1 MGGSDWTNMNPGTA
15 PSASVN
21 MAMVYDS
28 SADRIIV
35 FGGYDGSPQ
44 GSDRTWAYDFE
55 SNTWTDLAPA
65 VHPPAGW
72 LDRAAYD
79 RWAERMILFGGY
91 DGVAGALSNQTWAF
105 NFQANA
111 WTNLQPAR
119 HPSAR
124 SRQGMAFDAQSDRT
138 ILFGGLTAEGDYS
151 SETWAYRI
159 DGNSWANM
167 TSEVRPPGRRSP
179 GMVYDAAA
187 DRIILF
193 GGYDSS
199 SGIVYND
206 TWAYDFESN
215 SWTNRNPPAAPSPRF
230 GMGLAYDARLDRSI
244 LFGGAE
250 GGDNVTWAYDFTNN
264 SWAVLSTA
272 HSPPTHA
279 FQGMDYDVQSAR
291 TIMFGGGL
299 GNPGNDTW
307 ALQTSP
313 PVPLAPENLT
323 ATAGNGTVSLRWDP
337 PADNGSS
344 PVAYRVY
351 RGPDVDHLSALADLG
366 DVRSYVDG
374 NVTNGVA
381 YVYRV
386 SATNAN
392 GEGPLSSP
400 VTATPD
406 GQPPRTSATLA
417 GCEGLAGWFTCPN
430 VTLILVASD
439 ENSGVASTVYRMDQ
453 GAWQNYS
460 APFSVAGDGVHSV
473 DFYSVDLAGN
483 IESVETVSPSIDT
496 VPPTSQAILTGSASD
511 GYWFRSEVTVSFDAS
526 DATSGVASIAYRV
539 DSGVWQAYGAPFDVL
554 DGMHVVESYAT
565 DVAGNP
571 EGISRVSFGVDAVA
585 PATGV
590 TLSGPLGE
598 NGWYLGPVTVAIRA
612 EDATSGVSISYRL
625 DDGPW
630 SPYAGSFVVAGEG
643 IHRVDYAAVDG
654 AGNSETGDA
663 AVSIDSTPP
672 LVVLEMS
679 GIPGREDWYVSD
691 VLVSLRAEDGGS
703 GLARLEVRL
712 DGGSWAEYASAL
724 PLTDG
729 VHTVSYRASDAAG
742 NMAGSRTVMVSVDA
756 TSPQS
761 TAVLSGERGDHGWYR
776 TPVVV
781 SLQASDATSGVDVLA
796 YRVGTGTWRPYGD
809 PFTLSSG
816 VHTIQFTATDKAGWL
831 EPAQTLTVRVDET
844 PPALAAVQT
853 PGHSTSHDVTLT
865 WSASDSGSGVDRFE
879 VAVDGG
885 GWTRLGTE
893 PTARLHLADGAHT
906 VVIRATDAAGNR
918 AESSVAITIDTN
930 MFSLGGPY
938 GGAPTGVLLVAII
951 VLVSIAIAWS
961 RRRQRR

>member
-1 MGGSDWTNMNPGTA
+1 MGLFPRGQIARTPSHRRREAIATLLRGSSTIVFLAFLLLIPGPSVSAGVPPIARGHASPMGGSDWTNMNPGTA

-151 SETWAYRI
+151 SETWAYSI
-159 DGNSWANM
+159 DWDSWANM

-187 DRIILF
+187 DRTILF

-439 ENSGVASTVYRMDQ
+439 ENSGVASTVYR
-453 GAWQNYS
+453 
-460 APFSVAGDGVHSV
+460 
-473 DFYSVDLAGN
+473 
-483 IESVETVSPSIDT
+483 
-496 VPPTSQAILTGSASD
+496 
-511 GYWFRSEVTVSFDAS
+511 
-526 DATSGVASIAYRV
+526 V

-571 EGISRVSFGVDAVA
+571 EGISRVSFGVDTVA

-590 TLSGPLGE
+590 TLSGPRGE

-654 AGNSETGDA
+654 AGNSETGGA
-663 AVSIDSTPP
+663 AVSIDSAPP

-679 GIPGREDWYVSD
+679 GIPGREDWYVPD

-712 DGGSWAEYASAL
+712 DGGSWAEYVSAL
-724 PLTDG
+724 SLTDG

-844 PPALAAVQT
+844 PPALAA
-853 PGHSTSHDVTLT
+853 
-865 WSASDSGSGVDRFE
+865 
-879 VAVDGG
+879 
-885 GWTRLGTE
+885 
-893 PTARLHLADGAHT
+893 
-906 VVIRATDAAGNR
+906 
-918 AESSVAITIDTN
+918 
-930 MFSLGGPY
+930 
-938 GGAPTGVLLVAII
+938 
-951 VLVSIAIAWS
+951 
-961 RRRQRR
+961 

>member
-1 MGGSDWTNMNPGTA
+1 MGLFPRGQIARTPSHRRREAIATLLRGSSTIVFLAFLLLIPGPSVSAGIPPIARGHASPMGGSDWTNMNPGTA

-79 RWAERMILFGGY
+79 RWAEQMILFGGY

-187 DRIILF
+187 DRILLF

-215 SWTNRNPPAAPSPRF
+215 SWTKRNPPAPPSPRF
-230 GMGLAYDARLDRSI
+230 GMGFAYDAILDRSI

-272 HSPPTHA
+272 HSPPTHT

-417 GCEGLAGWFTCPN
+417 GCEGLAGWFRWEVP
-430 VTLILVASD
+430 
-439 ENSGVASTVYRMDQ
+439 
-453 GAWQNYS
+453 
-460 APFSVAGDGVHSV
+460 APS
-473 DFYSVDLAGN
+473 
-483 IESVETVSPSIDT
+483 
-496 VPPTSQAILTGSASD
+496 
-511 GYWFRSEVTVSFDAS
+511 DAS
-526 DATSGVASIAYRV
+526 AATSGVASIAYRV

-571 EGISRVSFGVDAVA
+571 EGISRVSFGVDTVA

-590 TLSGPLGE
+590 TLSGPRGE

-654 AGNSETGDA
+654 AGNSETGGA

-672 LVVLEMS
+672 LVVLERS

-712 DGGSWAEYASAL
+712 DGGSWAEYVSAL
-724 PLTDG
+724 SLTDG

-742 NMAGSRTVMVSVDA
+742 NMAGSRTVIVSVDA

-776 TPVVV
+776 TPVGV

-844 PPALAAVQT
+844 PPALAPVQT

>member
-1 MGGSDWTNMNPGTA
+1 MGLFPRGQIARTPSHRRREAIATLLRGSSTIVFLAFLLLLPGPSVSAGVPPIARGHASPMGGSDWTNMNPGTA

-151 SETWAYRI
+151 SETWAYSI
-159 DGNSWANM
+159 DW
-167 TSEVRPPGRRSP
+167 
-179 GMVYDAAA
+179 
-187 DRIILF
+187 
-193 GGYDSS
+193 
-199 SGIVYND
+199 D
-206 TWAYDFESN
+206 TWAN
-215 SWTNRNPPAAPSPRF
+215 
-230 GMGLAYDARLDRSI
+230 
-244 LFGGAE
+244 
-250 GGDNVTWAYDFTNN
+250 DFTNN

-571 EGISRVSFGVDAVA
+571 EGISRVSFGVDTVA

-590 TLSGPLGE
+590 TLSGPRGE

-643 IHRVDYAAVDG
+643 IHRVDYAAVHG
-654 AGNSETGDA
+654 PGNSETGGVA
-663 AVSIDSTPP
+663 GSIDSTPP
-672 LVVLEMS
+672 SVVL
-679 GIPGREDWYVSD
+679 
-691 VLVSLRAEDGGS
+691 GS
-703 GLARLEVRL
+703 
-712 DGGSWAEYASAL
+712 
-724 PLTDG
+724 
-729 VHTVSYRASDAAG
+729 
-742 NMAGSRTVMVSVDA
+742 
-756 TSPQS
+756 
-761 TAVLSGERGDHGWYR
+761 
-776 TPVVV
+776 
-781 SLQASDATSGVDVLA
+781 
-796 YRVGTGTWRPYGD
+796 
-809 PFTLSSG
+809 
-816 VHTIQFTATDKAGWL
+816 
-831 EPAQTLTVRVDET
+831 
-844 PPALAAVQT
+844 
-853 PGHSTSHDVTLT
+853 
-865 WSASDSGSGVDRFE
+865 
-879 VAVDGG
+879 
-885 GWTRLGTE
+885 
-893 PTARLHLADGAHT
+893 
-906 VVIRATDAAGNR
+906 
-918 AESSVAITIDTN
+918 
-930 MFSLGGPY
+930 
-938 GGAPTGVLLVAII
+938 
-951 VLVSIAIAWS
+951 
-961 RRRQRR
+961 

>member
-1 MGGSDWTNMNPGTA
+1 MGLFPRGQIARTPSHRRREAIATVLRGSSTIVFLALLLLIPGPSVSAGAPPIVRGHASPMGGSDWTNMNPGTA

-21 MAMVYDS
+21 RAMVYDS
-28 SADRIIV
+28 SADRMIV

-79 RWAERMILFGGY
+79 LWAERMILFGGY

-138 ILFGGLTAEGDYS
+138 ILFGGLTAEGVYS

-187 DRIILF
+187 GRILLF

-215 SWTNRNPPAAPSPRF
+215 SWTKRNPPAPPSPRF

-279 FQGMDYDVQSAR
+279 FHGMDYDVQSAR

-337 PADNGSS
+337 PAGNGPS
-344 PVAYRVY
+344 PVAHRVY
-351 RGPDVDHLSALADLG
+351 RGPDVDHLSDLADLG
-366 DVRSYVDG
+366 ALRPSVDA

-392 GEGPLSSP
+392 GEGALSSP

-406 GQPPRTSATLA
+406 DRHGSADLS
-417 GCEGLAGWFTCPN
+417 GDPHRVRLGRLLVPVERDRLVRRLGRDQRRRLDRVPGRLRGLAGLRCALRRPRRDARHRVVRDRRRWK
-430 VTLILVASD
+430 
-439 ENSGVASTVYRMDQ
+439 SGGDLPGFVWR
-453 GAWQNYS
+453 GCRG
-460 APFSVAGDGVHSV
+460 AGDGC
-473 DFYSVDLAGN
+473 DTLR
-483 IESVETVSPSIDT
+483 SP
-496 VPPTSQAILTGSASD
+496 G
-511 GYWFRSEVTVSFDAS
+511 
-526 DATSGVASIAYRV
+526 
-539 DSGVWQAYGAPFDVL
+539 
-554 DGMHVVESYAT
+554 
-565 DVAGNP
+565 
-571 EGISRVSFGVDAVA
+571 
-585 PATGV
+585 
-590 TLSGPLGE
+590 
-598 NGWYLGPVTVAIRA
+598 
-612 EDATSGVSISYRL
+612 
-625 DDGPW
+625 
-630 SPYAGSFVVAGEG
+630 
-643 IHRVDYAAVDG
+643 
-654 AGNSETGDA
+654 
-663 AVSIDSTPP
+663 
-672 LVVLEMS
+672 
-679 GIPGREDWYVSD
+679 
-691 VLVSLRAEDGGS
+691 
-703 GLARLEVRL
+703 
-712 DGGSWAEYASAL
+712 
-724 PLTDG
+724 
-729 VHTVSYRASDAAG
+729 
-742 NMAGSRTVMVSVDA
+742 
-756 TSPQS
+756 
-761 TAVLSGERGDHGWYR
+761 
-776 TPVVV
+776 
-781 SLQASDATSGVDVLA
+781 
-796 YRVGTGTWRPYGD
+796 
-809 PFTLSSG
+809 
-816 VHTIQFTATDKAGWL
+816 
-831 EPAQTLTVRVDET
+831 
-844 PPALAAVQT
+844 
-853 PGHSTSHDVTLT
+853 
-865 WSASDSGSGVDRFE
+865 
-879 VAVDGG
+879 
-885 GWTRLGTE
+885 
-893 PTARLHLADGAHT
+893 
-906 VVIRATDAAGNR
+906 
-918 AESSVAITIDTN
+918 
-930 MFSLGGPY
+930 
-938 GGAPTGVLLVAII
+938 
-951 VLVSIAIAWS
+951 
-961 RRRQRR
+961 

>member
-1 MGGSDWTNMNPGTA
+1 MGLFPRGQIARTPSHRRREAIATLLRGSSTIVFLAFLLLIPGPSVSAGVPPIARGHASPMGGSDWTNMNPGTA

-151 SETWAYRI
+151 SETWAYSI
-159 DGNSWANM
+159 DW
-167 TSEVRPPGRRSP
+167 
-179 GMVYDAAA
+179 D
-187 DRIILF
+187 
-193 GGYDSS
+193 
-199 SGIVYND
+199 
-206 TWAYDFESN
+206 
-215 SWTNRNPPAAPSPRF
+215 
-230 GMGLAYDARLDRSI
+230 
-244 LFGGAE
+244 
-250 GGDNVTWAYDFTNN
+250 
-264 SWAVLSTA
+264 SWAVLTTA

-417 GCEGLAGWFTCPN
+417 GCEGLAGWFTCPD
-430 VTLILVASD
+430 VTIILVASD
-439 ENSGVASTVYRMDQ
+439 ESSGVASTVYRMDQ

-571 EGISRVSFGVDAVA
+571 EGISRVSFGVDTVA

-590 TLSGPLGE
+590 TLSGPRGE

-654 AGNSETGDA
+654 AGNSETGGA

-672 LVVLEMS
+672 LVVLERS

-712 DGGSWAEYASAL
+712 DGGSWAEYVSAL
-724 PLTDG
+724 SLTDG

-831 EPAQTLTVRVDET
+831 EPAQTLTVRVDQT
-844 PPALAAVQT
+844 PLAIAAIQT

-930 MFSLGGPY
+930 MFSPGGPY

>member
-1 MGGSDWTNMNPGTA
+1 MGLFPRGQIARTPSHRRREAIATVLRGSSTIVILALLLLLPGPSVSAGVPPIVRGHASPMGGSDWTNMNPGTA

-28 SADRIIV
+28 SADRMIV

-79 RWAERMILFGGY
+79 LWAERMILFGGY

-151 SETWAYRI
+151 SETWAYSI
-159 DGNSWANM
+159 DWDSWANM

-179 GMVYDAAA
+179 GMV
-187 DRIILF
+187 
-193 GGYDSS
+193 
-199 SGIVYND
+199 
-206 TWAYDFESN
+206 
-215 SWTNRNPPAAPSPRF
+215 
-230 GMGLAYDARLDRSI
+230 
-244 LFGGAE
+244 
-250 GGDNVTWAYDFTNN
+250 
-264 SWAVLSTA
+264 
-272 HSPPTHA
+272 
-279 FQGMDYDVQSAR
+279 YDVQSAR

-417 GCEGLAGWFTCPN
+417 GCEGLAGWFTCPD
-430 VTLILVASD
+430 VTIILVASD
-439 ENSGVASTVYRMDQ
+439 ESSGVASTVYRMDQ

-511 GYWFRSEVTVSFDAS
+511 DYWFRSKVTVSFDAS

-643 IHRVDYAAVDG
+643 THRVDYAAVDG

-663 AVSIDSTPP
+663 SVSIDSTPP

-729 VHTVSYRASDAAG
+729 VHTASYRASDAAG
-742 NMAGSRTVMVSVDA
+742 NIAGGRTVIVSVDA

-809 PFTLSSG
+809 R
-816 VHTIQFTATDKAGWL
+816 K
-831 EPAQTLTVRVDET
+831 
-844 PPALAAVQT
+844 
-853 PGHSTSHDVTLT
+853 
-865 WSASDSGSGVDRFE
+865 
-879 VAVDGG
+879 
-885 GWTRLGTE
+885 
-893 PTARLHLADGAHT
+893 
-906 VVIRATDAAGNR
+906 
-918 AESSVAITIDTN
+918 
-930 MFSLGGPY
+930 
-938 GGAPTGVLLVAII
+938 
-951 VLVSIAIAWS
+951 
-961 RRRQRR
+961 

>member
-1 MGGSDWTNMNPGTA
+1 
-15 PSASVN
+15 
-21 MAMVYDS
+21 
-28 SADRIIV
+28 
-35 FGGYDGSPQ
+35 
-44 GSDRTWAYDFE
+44 
-55 SNTWTDLAPA
+55 
-65 VHPPAGW
+65 
-72 LDRAAYD
+72 
-79 RWAERMILFGGY
+79 
-91 DGVAGALSNQTWAF
+91 
-105 NFQANA
+105 
-111 WTNLQPAR
+111 
-119 HPSAR
+119 
-124 SRQGMAFDAQSDRT
+124 
-138 ILFGGLTAEGDYS
+138 
-151 SETWAYRI
+151 
-159 DGNSWANM
+159 
-167 TSEVRPPGRRSP
+167 
-179 GMVYDAAA
+179 
-187 DRIILF
+187 
-193 GGYDSS
+193 
-199 SGIVYND
+199 
-206 TWAYDFESN
+206 
-215 SWTNRNPPAAPSPRF
+215 
-230 GMGLAYDARLDRSI
+230 
-244 LFGGAE
+244 
-250 GGDNVTWAYDFTNN
+250 
-264 SWAVLSTA
+264 
-272 HSPPTHA
+272 
-279 FQGMDYDVQSAR
+279 MDYDVQSAR

-511 GYWFRSEVTVSFDAS
+511 GYWFRSNVTVSFDAS

-554 DGMHVVESYAT
+554 DGMHVIESYAT

-643 IHRVDYAAVDG
+643 THRVDYAAVDG

-663 AVSIDSTPP
+663 SVSIDSTPP

-742 NMAGSRTVMVSVDA
+742 NMAGSRTVIVSVDA

>member
-1 MGGSDWTNMNPGTA
+1 MGLPHRRELVGEHDLRGPAAGTA
-15 PSASVN
+15 FARDGLRCCRGPNHFVRRLRLEFGNRVQRHVGLRFRVELLDEAQPSGPAV
-21 MAMVYDS
+21 S
-28 SADRIIV
+28 SIRNGVRLRCDTRSLHPV
-35 FGGYDGSPQ
+35 RRGGRRRQRHVGLRLHEQLAGRPEQ
-44 GSDRTWAYDFE
+44 R
-55 SNTWTDLAPA
+55 APA
-65 VHPPAGW
+65 
-72 LDRAAYD
+72 
-79 RWAERMILFGGY
+79 
-91 DGVAGALSNQTWAF
+91 
-105 NFQANA
+105 
-111 WTNLQPAR
+111 
-119 HPSAR
+119 
-124 SRQGMAFDAQSDRT
+124 
-138 ILFGGLTAEGDYS
+138 
-151 SETWAYRI
+151 
-159 DGNSWANM
+159 
-167 TSEVRPPGRRSP
+167 
-179 GMVYDAAA
+179 
-187 DRIILF
+187 
-193 GGYDSS
+193 
-199 SGIVYND
+199 
-206 TWAYDFESN
+206 
-215 SWTNRNPPAAPSPRF
+215 AAPYLPSH
-230 GMGLAYDARLDRSI
+230 GLRR
-244 LFGGAE
+244 
-250 GGDNVTWAYDFTNN
+250 
-264 SWAVLSTA
+264 AV
-272 HSPPTHA
+272 
-279 FQGMDYDVQSAR
+279 R
-291 TIMFGGGL
+291 
-299 GNPGNDTW
+299 
-307 ALQTSP
+307 
-313 PVPLAPENLT
+313 
-323 ATAGNGTVSLRWDP
+323 
-337 PADNGSS
+337 
-344 PVAYRVY
+344 
-351 RGPDVDHLSALADLG
+351 ADLG

-392 GEGPLSSP
+392 GEGALSSP

-406 GQPPRTSATLA
+406 GRPPRTSATLA
-417 GCEGLAGWFTCPN
+417 GCEGLAGWFTCPD
-430 VTLILVASD
+430 VTIILVASD
-439 ENSGVASTVYRMDQ
+439 ESSGVASTVYRMDQ

-511 GYWFRSEVTVSFDAS
+511 GYWFRSKVTVSFDAS

-590 TLSGPLGE
+590 TLCRPLGG

-612 EDATSGVSISYRL
+612 EDATSGVYISYRL

-643 IHRVDYAAVDG
+643 THRVDYAAVDG

-663 AVSIDSTPP
+663 SVSIDSTPP

-703 GLARLEVRL
+703 GVARLEVRL
-712 DGGSWAEYASAL
+712 DGGSWAAYASAL

-729 VHTVSYRASDAAG
+729 VHTVSYRASDVAG
-742 NMAGSRTVMVSVDA
+742 NMAGSRTVRVSVDA

-816 VHTIQFTATDKAGWL
+816 VHTIQFTATDKAGGP